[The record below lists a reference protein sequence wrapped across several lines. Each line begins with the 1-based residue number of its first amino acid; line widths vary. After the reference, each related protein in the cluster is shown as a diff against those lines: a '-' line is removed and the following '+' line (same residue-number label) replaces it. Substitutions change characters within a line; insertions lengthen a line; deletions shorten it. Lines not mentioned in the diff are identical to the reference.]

1 MVGETSYF
9 CEPWCQMVE
18 KIENDYH
25 TIFST
30 EMNAFLDLIML
41 Q

>member
-1 MVGETSYF
+1 
-9 CEPWCQMVE
+9 MVE

-25 TIFST
+25 TILST